1 MNQHGYLL
9 STQYVPYSV
18 LSTLLTHIIHS
29 AQAYEAVPIV
39 TPILQMRITS
49 QRYQARKGQTWDLKS
64 CVSDIL
70 RS

>member
-9 STQYVPYSV
+9 STQYVPYS
-18 LSTLLTHIIHS
+18 TLLTHIIQS
-29 AQAYEAVPIV
+29 AQAYEAGSFV
-39 TPILQMRITS
+39 TPILQMRKTS
-49 QRYQARKGQTWDLKS
+49 QRDQACKGQTWDLNS

>member
-18 LSTLLTHIIHS
+18 LSTLLTHIVHS
-29 AQAYEAVPIV
+29 AQAYEAGPIV
-39 TPILQMRITS
+39 TPILQMRKTS
-49 QRYQARKGQTWDLKS
+49 QRDQARKGQTWDLKS